1 MSNPVSVKWLS
12 NDMTGAPALSY
23 VNGSL
28 ISLLDACLKDGFNTV
43 TLSSLV
49 VSSGVATATVNT
61 GHGFIDY
68 GVVRIAGATPSE
80 LNGDKRITKT
90 GSNTFTFDA
99 TGISNQTA
107 TGTITAKVSPLGW
120 EKIYSGTNK
129 AVYRPQ
135 DTSGT
140 RRYYRFDDT
149 VANDY
154 YKLSSVIG
162 YETMTDADT
171 GVYPFPGSAYYVFK
185 NYQINSTNIPWVLI
199 GDGSAFYLIV
209 SVYSAGPWMHCHFF
223 GDVVSVVPDDPYR
236 AAIIS
241 NYGISPTYECRF
253 SMINN
258 SHSAGRALC
267 RNAVGNAGAVAFAT
281 FSAAITPTYMG
292 VGGVPYPNRANNGLL
307 VAPVFL
313 NEGGIIRGALPG
325 CYSPLHD
332 TSLPNGVF
340 VVSDEGLVGR
350 MLYVSAMYT
359 TTDNSARAAFDIT
372 GPWR

>member
-1 MSNPVSVKWLS
+1 MSNPVSVKAFS
-12 NDMTGAPALSY
+12 YEMSGAPALSY

-28 ISLLDACLKDGFNTV
+28 ISLLDACLKDGFGSV

-49 VSSGVATATVNT
+49 VASGVATATVNT
-61 GHGFIDY
+61 GHGFDDY
-68 GVVRIAGATPSE
+68 AVILIAGATPSG
-80 LNGDKRITKT
+80 LNGDKRITVT
-90 GSNTFTFDA
+90 GANTFTFDA

-107 TGTITAKVSPLGW
+107 TGTITAKISPLGW
-120 EKIYSGTNK
+120 EKVYSGTNK

-149 VANDY
+149 VANVNY
-154 YKLSSVIG
+154 RLSSVIG
-162 YETMTDADT
+162 YESMSDVDT
-171 GVYPFPGSAYYVFK
+171 GVNPFPASAWYIFK
-185 NYQINSTNIPWVLI
+185 NYLPNDTNIPWVLI
-199 GDGSAFYLIV
+199 GDGSAFYLLV
-209 SVYSAGPWMHCHFF
+209 WVYSLYWSHCHFF

-241 NYGISPTYECRF
+241 NYGTSPASECRF
-253 SMINN
+253 STINN
-258 SHSAGRALC
+258 SLSSGHALC
-267 RNAVGNAGAVAFAT
+267 RNAVGSAGAVAFAT

-325 CYSPLHD
+325 CYSPLHN